1 MIELEEGRPPPRLQ
15 LGALPARLVT
25 TACTFAL
32 GGDARGRLLMP
43 REVRD
48 RSTRMII
55 RVGNVDEVRRRV
67 NGDLEKVGKTAVGA
81 AK

>member
-1 MIELEEGRPPPRLQ
+1 MG
-15 LGALPARLVT
+15 GAVFAGLAPFPACLVT

-32 GGDARGRLLMP
+32 GGDAWGRFLLP

-48 RSTRMII
+48 RSARMII

-67 NGDLEKVGKTAVGA
+67 N
-81 AK
+81 

>member
-1 MIELEEGRPPPRLQ
+1 MGATGVRPLAPF
-15 LGALPARLVT
+15 PACLVT
-25 TACTFAL
+25 AACTFAL
-32 GGDARGRLLMP
+32 GGDAWRRFLLP

-55 RVGNVDEVRRRV
+55 RVGNVDEVRRRI
-67 NGDLEKVGKTAVGA
+67 NCDLKKVGKTAVGA

>member
-1 MIELEEGRPPPRLQ
+1 MYPGHSIGIVMIEGELGARRACRR
-15 LGALPARLVT
+15 GALPACLVT
-25 TACTFAL
+25 AARTFAL
-32 GGDARGRLLMP
+32 RGNAWGRFLLP

-67 NGDLEKVGKTAVGA
+67 N
-81 AK
+81 

>member
-1 MIELEEGRPPPRLQ
+1 MT
-15 LGALPARLVT
+15 A
-25 TACTFAL
+25 ACTFAV
-32 GGDARGRLLMP
+32 GGDAWGRFLLP

-67 NGDLEKVGKTAVGA
+67 DSDLEKVRKAAVGA
-81 AK
+81 A